1 MPNRPPPKS
10 AASAAPFRRRFDD
23 LERRRVTLV
32 EQLNRLGEV
41 AGRHPGHRNAM
52 TLLTSTFRRASL
64 AQRAAVLEAAA
75 WLIEVLE
82 KLPPL

>member
-1 MPNRPPPKS
+1 
-10 AASAAPFRRRFDD
+10 
-23 LERRRVTLV
+23 
-32 EQLNRLGEV
+32 
-41 AGRHPGHRNAM
+41 M

-82 KLPPL
+82 KLPPI

>member
-1 MPNRPPPKS
+1 MPNRLPPKS
-10 AASAAPFRRRFDD
+10 APATAPFRRRFDD

-32 EQLNRLGEV
+32 EHLNRLGEI
-41 AGRHPGHRNAM
+41 AGKHPGHRNAM

-82 KLPPL
+82 NLPPL